1 MSTTPPEQPPSGGY
15 DRPGAG
21 PNVNFNLNALMPTP
35 GNAELVVYI
44 LATILIAIIA
54 LAADQVDSGAFV
66 DRGARVGLEG
76 KVVQPDAIT
85 VVGLRLGLRLAQPDC
100 GPWAAE
106 VPDRLAALALD
117 LADPVEAERA
127 EQLGVESQAALDR
140 GDDQVDVVDAG

>member
-1 MSTTPPEQPPSGGY
+1 MSTTPPEQPPTSQH

-66 DRGARVGLEG
+66 TAFTALTFAYLLSRGIAKASRVLE
-76 KVVQPDAIT
+76 
-85 VVGLRLGLRLAQPDC
+85 R
-100 GPWAAE
+100 
-106 VPDRLAALALD
+106 
-117 LADPVEAERA
+117 
-127 EQLGVESQAALDR
+127 
-140 GDDQVDVVDAG
+140 